1 MVVSGRGK
9 SLCCVALPHCETAG
23 ELFRY
28 VQIERAF
35 GNSISIEIGFASLP
49 SVLQA
54 NPWRFA
60 GGSYDASVG
69 RWTQQDPKAGSVFD
83 ARSSNRYVY
92 AKCDPVN
99 VTDPGGRTP
108 LGLFGSCVVGFL
120 AGILTLGFSLVLG
133 IATLPESL
141 PVWFVVLATG
151 VVGCAVA
158 QFVYTASQFFQ

>member
-1 MVVSGRGK
+1 M
-9 SLCCVALPHCETAG
+9 
-23 ELFRY
+23 
-28 VQIERAF
+28 
-35 GNSISIEIGFASLP
+35 P

-99 VTDPGGRTP
+99 VTDPGGADAVDWYLALALDATFDP
-108 LGLFGSCVVGFL
+108 GGTAAMLG
-120 AGILTLGFSLVLG
+120 A
-133 IATLPESL
+133 
-141 PVWFVVLATG
+141 
-151 VVGCAVA
+151 
-158 QFVYTASQFFQ
+158 